1 MQTGH
6 GEKAVLF
13 EGKEKGKDFRQA
25 KENEGAVWGAVVVFH
40 IYVHT
45 YV

>member
-25 KENEGAVWGAVVVFH
+25 KENEGAV
-40 IYVHT
+40 
-45 YV
+45 